1 MTSSRLPAWALAA
14 ALLSLLSTSGGPV
27 AASEPAAD
35 DTSATATASGKR
47 FVTVL
52 GYSVQD
58 RPIKAFF
65 RGNPNGPNQVVVLG
79 QMHGD
84 ERAGARTARWLKR
97 HVDVNRDSGVWI
109 IPTMNPDGFA
119 ANTRQNAKGVDL
131 NRNWPTNGWKDSGY
145 GTCCWGGKR
154 PASEPEVRAMR
165 GFLKVIRPDYIAS
178 IHQPYGVIASNG
190 KDVAYEKRLSQR
202 LGLPRTEVSVRAVPK
217 REEPQ
222 DKGET
227 IAPTLTSWYNDVR
240 PGTSVT
246 IEYVRRPSTH
256 FVRVKAGRGLLRSMR
271 AFQR

>member
-1 MTSSRLPAWALAA
+1 MRTSRLPGWAVAA
-14 ALLSLLSTSGGPV
+14 VLLSLLATTGGPV
-27 AASEPAAD
+27 AATERATD
-35 DTSATATASGKR
+35 DSTVTASDER

-52 GYSVQD
+52 GYSVRD

-65 RGNPNGPNQVVVLG
+65 RGNPNGANQVVVLG

-84 ERAGARTARWLKR
+84 ERAGVRTARWLKG

-109 IPTMNPDGFA
+109 IPTMNPDGLA
-119 ANTRQNAKGVDL
+119 ANTRQNAHGVDL

-145 GTCCWGGKR
+145 GTCCWSGPR
-154 PASEPEVRAMR
+154 PASAPEVRAMR
-165 GFLKVIRPDYIAS
+165 GFLKDLRPDYIAS

-202 LGLPRTEVSVRAVPK
+202 LSLPRTEVSVRAAPK
-217 REEPQ
+217 EPEPQ

-227 IAPTLTSWYNDVR
+227 IAPTLTSWYNDIR

-246 IEYVRRPSTH
+246 IEYVRSPSKR

-271 AFQR
+271 AFGR

>member
-1 MTSSRLPAWALAA
+1 MTSSRLPAGAVAA
-14 ALLSLLSTSGGPV
+14 VLLSLLAIAGGPV
-27 AASEPAAD
+27 AATEPATD
-35 DTSATATASGKR
+35 DTTVTASSKR

-65 RGNPNGPNQVVVLG
+65 RGNPNGSNQVVVLG

-84 ERAGARTARWLKR
+84 ELAGVRTARWLK
-97 HVDVNRDSGVWI
+97 HHLDVNRDNGVWI
-109 IPTMNPDGFA
+109 IPTMNPDGYD
-119 ANTRQNAKGVDL
+119 ANTRQIAKGVDL

-145 GTCCWGGKR
+145 GTCCWGGPR
-154 PASEPEVRAMR
+154 PASAPEVRAMR
-165 GFLKVIRPDYIAS
+165 GFLKELGPDYIAS

-202 LGLPRTEVSVRAVPK
+202 LGLPRNGVSVRAATK

-227 IAPTLTSWYNDVR
+227 IAPTLTSWHNDVR

-246 IEYVRRPSTH
+246 IEYVRSPSTH
-256 FVRVKAGRGLLRSMR
+256 FMRVKAGQGLRRSMR
-271 AFQR
+271 AFGR